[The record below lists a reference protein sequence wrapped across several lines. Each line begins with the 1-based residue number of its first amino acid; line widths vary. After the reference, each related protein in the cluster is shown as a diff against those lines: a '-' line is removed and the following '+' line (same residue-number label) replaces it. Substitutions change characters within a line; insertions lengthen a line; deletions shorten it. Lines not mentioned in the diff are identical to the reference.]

1 MPTVGAGWDR
11 VQPLERNG
19 KLTLSGYLV
28 NAIMVL
34 SCLFALTYP
43 ALEILDLLSFDCPF
57 KSLTGL
63 PCPGCGYTRSME
75 NLVAGDFLHSFYY
88 NPGWII
94 LIFFMTTMISIGLR
108 SIITGR
114 QLVLN
119 RRWTIM
125 FIVLLVSTWIG
136 KFLLG
141 SAYY

>member
-1 MPTVGAGWDR
+1 MGAGWDR

-28 NAIMVL
+28 NAINAHMERTMSGL
-34 SCLFALTYP
+34 
-43 ALEILDLLSFDCPF
+43 F